1 MGNIVS
7 KVRQLGLAGLTETL
21 KTMKTARGTTSHQ
34 SPRRGNRASM
44 SHVAQSFLRGLLVA
58 AFVLLPAMLLPSISQ
73 DVAQATTLIALICA
87 AVVMAEYAAAYPGL
101 IEFRDA
107 KPYNRLRFGMLVVV
121 VLILAVLQRGVAAGD
136 AGALG
141 AIALWLAGA
150 FDFSFSPVR
159 LLVMSLPQG
168 LPIEHLLNVM
178 ASAALAFVLCFF
190 GMLAFI
196 GAMLLGFWPAKGSSF
211 NVWINLPNFDPT
223 KGVDVV
229 QRLERDAQINGLLG
243 VVLPFSLPV
252 LLHLSSLLVQPI
264 TFEVGLTLVW
274 GLAFW
279 AFIPFSLIMRGIAM
293 YRVAQLI
300 RAQRRRIAEEE
311 AAVPLPAR
319 SAYS

>member
-7 KVRQLGLAGLTETL
+7 RIRQLLINGLQDKIKSLRET
-21 KTMKTARGTTSHQ
+21 TPQQAS
-34 SPRRGNRASM
+34 RRGSRTSM
-44 SHVAQSFLRGLLVA
+44 SHVAQSILRGFLVA
-58 AFVLLPAMLLPSISQ
+58 ILVLLPAVLLPGISQ
-73 DVAQATTLIALICA
+73 DIAQAVTLIALISA

-107 KPYNRLRFGMLVVV
+107 KPYNRLRFGMLVIV
-121 VLILAVLQRGVAAGD
+121 VLALTLLQRQVASGEG
-136 AGALG
+136 GALSSL
-141 AIALWLAGA
+141 ALWLAGA
-150 FDFSFSPVR
+150 FDFGLSPIR
-159 LLVMSLPQG
+159 MLALSLPDG
-168 LPIEHLLNVM
+168 LSVAHLLNVM
-178 ASAALAFVLCFF
+178 ASAALAFVLC
-190 GMLAFI
+190 
-196 GAMLLGFWPAKGSSF
+196 LLGLGVFLATMAMGYWPSKGRSF

-229 QRLERDAQINGLLG
+229 QRLERDAQINVLLG
-243 VVLPFSLPV
+243 VILPFSLPV
-252 LLHLSSLLVQPI
+252 LLHLSSLLVQPL
-264 TFEVGLTLVW
+264 TFETGLTMVW

-279 AFIPFSLIMRGIAM
+279 AYIPISLIMRGVAM

>member
-1 MGNIVS
+1 
-7 KVRQLGLAGLTETL
+7 
-21 KTMKTARGTTSHQ
+21 
-34 SPRRGNRASM
+34 M
-44 SHVAQSFLRGLLVA
+44 SHVAHSFLRGILVA
-58 AFVLLPAMLLPSISQ
+58 IFVLLPAMLLPGTSQ
-73 DVAQATTLIALICA
+73 DVAQAVTLIALISA

-101 IEFRDA
+101 VEFRDA
-107 KPYNRLRFGMLVVV
+107 KPYNRVRFGLLVAV
-121 VLILAVLQRGVAAGD
+121 VLALTLVQRDVAAGE
-136 AGALG
+136 AGMFSAT
-141 AIALWLAGA
+141 AFWLASA
-150 FDFSFSPVR
+150 FDFSFSPIR
-159 LLVMSLPQG
+159 LLVLSLPQG
-168 LPIEHLLNVM
+168 LPVEHLLNVM
-178 ASAALAFVLCFF
+178 ASAALAFVMC
-190 GMLAFI
+190 MLGVLVFI
-196 GAMLLGFWPAKGSSF
+196 AMMVLGYWPAKGSSF

-229 QRLERDAQINGLLG
+229 QRLERDAQINVLLG
-243 VVLPFSLPV
+243 VILPFSLPV

-264 TFEVGLTLVW
+264 TFEAGLTLVW